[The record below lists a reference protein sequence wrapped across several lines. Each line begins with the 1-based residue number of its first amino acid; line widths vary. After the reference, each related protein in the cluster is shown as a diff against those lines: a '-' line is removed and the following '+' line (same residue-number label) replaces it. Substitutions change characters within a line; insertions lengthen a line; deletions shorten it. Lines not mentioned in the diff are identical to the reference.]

1 MFCSLAFYVSLNYV
15 PYLWAFNLIE
25 IITMDMK
32 ESNIIGRAEN
42 LISHHAEDKGR
53 FKHNT

>member
-53 FKHNT
+53 FKLNT